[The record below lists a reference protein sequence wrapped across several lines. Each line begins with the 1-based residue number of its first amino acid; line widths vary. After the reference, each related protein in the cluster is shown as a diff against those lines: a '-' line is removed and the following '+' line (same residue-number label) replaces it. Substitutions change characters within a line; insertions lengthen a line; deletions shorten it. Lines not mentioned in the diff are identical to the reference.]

1 MPDSINDPMNHY
13 KVNLP
18 LAKAEKEK
26 VDKINDRKIAVKLFL
41 KILIIVPPYIIGKI
55 ISFLQ

>member
-1 MPDSINDPMNHY
+1 QY

-18 LAKAEKEK
+18 FAKAEKEK

-41 KILIIVPPYIIGKI
+41 IILVIFPP
-55 ISFLQ
+55 